1 MTGREG
7 ARDEDCH
14 CQRRLIKNVNL
25 SKDLT
30 KVRKSARRL
39 SGERESQAEGTANER
54 AYSGIAPGLFEEQP
68 RGYCC

>member
-1 MTGREG
+1 M
-7 ARDEDCH
+7 
-14 CQRRLIKNVNL
+14 NL

-54 AYSGIAPGLFEEQP
+54 AYGGIAPGLFEEQP